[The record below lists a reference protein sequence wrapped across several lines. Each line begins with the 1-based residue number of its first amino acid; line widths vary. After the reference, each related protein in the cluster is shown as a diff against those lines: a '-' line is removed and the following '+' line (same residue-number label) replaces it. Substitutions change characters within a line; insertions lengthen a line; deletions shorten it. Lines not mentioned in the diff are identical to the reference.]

1 MQWVPARMLSG
12 VHTGLVPLRIGEARP
27 LHFNANL
34 TEDKRIITYDS
45 TMPQSDGLL
54 ISLLRWS

>member
-34 TEDKRIITYDS
+34 TEDKSIITHDY
-45 TMPQSDGLL
+45 TMLQTHGLL

>member
-1 MQWVPARMLSG
+1 MQWVPVRMISG
-12 VHTGLVPLRIGEARP
+12 VHTSWVPLHMGEARP

-34 TEDKRIITYDS
+34 TEDKSIITYDS
-45 TMPQSDGLL
+45 TIPQLDGLL

>member
-34 TEDKRIITYDS
+34 TEDKSIITHDYS
-45 TMPQSDGLL
+45 MLQTHGLL